1 MCDLIEKARK
11 AIADDILGKIERNE
25 NITIEEFNFIEQY
38 NEMKSICDEIF
49 NDTLYVLTPIDRR

>member
-49 NDTLYVLTPIDRR
+49 NDALYVLTPIDRR